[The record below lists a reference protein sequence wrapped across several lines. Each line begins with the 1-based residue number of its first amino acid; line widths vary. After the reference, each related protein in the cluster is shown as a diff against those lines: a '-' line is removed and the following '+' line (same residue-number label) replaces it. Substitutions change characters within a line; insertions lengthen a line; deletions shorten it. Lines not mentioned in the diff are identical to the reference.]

1 MLHQFARSQPL
12 QTIKLAAILIAL
24 PVAAADIYGIIP
36 WGGVSSLFLVV
47 VLGFL
52 VGLLIIAETLVV
64 GVRVL
69 KSTAPIRDRIDAK
82 PAYVA
87 LRTLEV
93 ASVIIPAGGFVSLIS
108 RIPEGPMA
116 GPGAIGLLFI
126 LTGLSLLPIAGS
138 LIRTIF
144 ELYYFQQHNGAG

>member
-1 MLHQFARSQPL
+1 MLRQFARSQPL
-12 QTIKLAAILIAL
+12 QAIKLTAILIVL
-24 PVAAADIYGIIP
+24 PVAAGICGIIP

-69 KSTAPIRDRIDAK
+69 KSTASIRDRIDAES
-82 PAYVA
+82 AYVA

-93 ASVIIPAGGFVSLIS
+93 ASVIIPAGGFVYLIS

-126 LTGLSLLPIAGS
+126 ITGLSLMHIAGG
-138 LIRTIF
+138 LIRTMS
-144 ELYYFQQHNGAG
+144 EVYYFQQTN

>member
-12 QTIKLAAILIAL
+12 QASKLAAMLIVS
-24 PVAAADIYGIIP
+24 PIAAAGVYGIMP
-36 WGGVSSLFLVV
+36 SGGLSSLFLVV

-52 VGLLIIAETLVV
+52 VSLLIIAETLVV
-64 GVRVL
+64 GVQVL
-69 KSTAPIRDRIDAK
+69 ESSVSIRDRIDAE
-82 PAYVA
+82 PVYVA

-93 ASVIIPAGGFVSLIS
+93 ATVIIPAGGFVYLIS

-126 LTGLSLLPIAGS
+126 LTGLSLVPIAGS
-138 LIRTIF
+138 LIRTMA
-144 ELYYFQQHNGAG
+144 EVYYFRQTTETG